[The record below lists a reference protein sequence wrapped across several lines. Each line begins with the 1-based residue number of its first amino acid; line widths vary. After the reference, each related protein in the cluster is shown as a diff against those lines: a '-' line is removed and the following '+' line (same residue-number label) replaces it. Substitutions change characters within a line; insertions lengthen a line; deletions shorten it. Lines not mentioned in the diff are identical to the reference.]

1 MSVRKDLLKHFKLA
15 VLFLVFFFMFAAGWD
30 ILMKILD
37 SPYTCSSAATF
48 SHTVLDAHTNVS
60 DEE

>member
-1 MSVRKDLLKHFKLA
+1 
-15 VLFLVFFFMFAAGWD
+15 
-30 ILMKILD
+30 MKILD